1 MLNTCF
7 FCLPSQPRMSQYM
20 GNIPVTRTYRTIQS
34 SLWVQALC
42 CSPKQSFSCLLTCY
56 SAAIG
61 KCQMLQRPLLRLIS
75 VKKKWWERE
84 LCPSVCLKVSD
95 VIGALQSNRCVYSR
109 SKRWNEPEMKGAE
122 PNPHLLLVLAA
133 RVVSPY
139 TLQCGTNTNAATWQL
154 LCSVSVFR

>member
-75 VKKKWWERE
+75 VKKKWWERVVS
-84 LCPSVCLKVSD
+84 LRVPQGVRCYWGIAVKPVCLQQIKEVEWARD
-95 VIGALQSNRCVYSR
+95 EGCWTKPPPAAGVGCTCCQSLHSAVWDQY
-109 SKRWNEPEMKGAE
+109 
-122 PNPHLLLVLAA
+122 
-133 RVVSPY
+133 
-139 TLQCGTNTNAATWQL
+139 
-154 LCSVSVFR
+154 